1 MSKSVCIIGAG
12 LSGLTCAM
20 KLAKKGYNVTVLE
33 EMTYAGGLLATTRI
47 GKESLEL
54 LPHHLRKTDK
64 YLLSLVKSLGLD
76 TSVEWSDSRWHGKA
90 AHKKV
95 GYFKGGF
102 ARLINGLMQEITDNG
117 GRILLSTTASDISQ
131 IRRDDGSIAYKT
143 ECVLSNSSRYEEIS
157 DYVIFTGSCRTF
169 VNISH
174 SLPISID
181 DRDSLMNVT
190 YRSQFTIMLSLK
202 RVGTE
207 VYYQEFDD
215 QPFAKIVNHSNV
227 FGQREYGG
235 SIVYLV
241 GYTDVTDPLWI
252 ASDSKIMDSYFNAF
266 RKLYPG
272 IRKADVKG
280 WRLTKTR
287 YAQSEKYPGTDLHNP
302 CPGLYVCA
310 SGIARF
316 GTNETPLNRMERV
329 IELANR
335 ICDEINARSSVQHD
349 KSEIITP
356 LIKDSEHAED
366 SLYGQNR

>member
-1 MSKSVCIIGAG
+1 MAGSVCIIGAG

-20 KLAKKGYNVTVLE
+20 KLAKKGYNVTVIE

-47 GKESLEL
+47 GNESLEL

-64 YLLSLVKSLGLD
+64 NLLSLVKNLGLD
-76 TSVEWSDSRWHGKA
+76 SSVEWSDSRWHGKA

-95 GYFKGGF
+95 GYFRGGF

-117 GRILLSTTASDISQ
+117 GRIYLSTTASDITQ
-131 IRRDDGSIAYKT
+131 IRREDGSVAYKT

-174 SLPISID
+174 NLPITID
-181 DRDSLMNVT
+181 DRDQLMNVT
-190 YRSQFTIMLSLK
+190 YRSQLTIMMNLK
-202 RVGTE
+202 RVVSE
-207 VYYQEFDD
+207 VYYQDFED
-215 QPFAKIVNHSNV
+215 QPFARIVNHSNA
-227 FGQREYGG
+227 FGQRNYGG
-235 SIVYLV
+235 NIVYLV

-252 ASDSKIMDSYFNAF
+252 ASDSRIMDEYFGAF

-272 IRKADVKG
+272 IRKSDIKS

-302 CPGLYVCA
+302 CRNLYVCA
-310 SGIARF
+310 SGIARY
-316 GTNETPLNRMERV
+316 GTAETPLNRMDRL
-329 IELANR
+329 IELATR
-335 ICDEINARSSVQHD
+335 ICNEIDQASAVTNNVRSEVV
-349 KSEIITP
+349 TP
-356 LIKDSEHAED
+356 LVSSMNYSEGE
-366 SLYGQNR
+366 SYEQR

>member
-20 KLAKKGYNVTVLE
+20 KLSKKGYDVTVVE

-54 LPHHLRKTDK
+54 LPHQLRKTDK
-64 YLLSLVKSLGLD
+64 NLLALIKQLGLD
-76 TSVEWSDSRWHGKA
+76 SSLEWNDSRWHGKA
-90 AHKKV
+90 LPKKV

-102 ARLINGLMQEITDNG
+102 ARLINSLMQEITDNG
-117 GRILLSTTASDISQ
+117 GRVYLSTTVSDIS
-131 IRRDDGSIAYKT
+131 RFMDSDGVMKYRT
-143 ECVLSNSSRYEEIS
+143 DCVLGNASGYEVIS

-181 DRDSLMNVT
+181 DRDQLMNVT
-190 YRSQFTIMLSLK
+190 YKSQITIMLNLK
-202 RVGTE
+202 RMGTE
-207 VYYQEFDD
+207 VYYQEFEGL
-215 QPFAKIVNHSNV
+215 PFARIVNHSNV

-235 SIVYLV
+235 NIVYLV
-241 GYTDVTDPLWI
+241 GYLYVTDPLWI
-252 ASDSKIMDSYFNAF
+252 ASDSRIMEEYFAAF

-272 IRKADVKG
+272 LRKSDLKG

-287 YAQSEKYPGTDLHNP
+287 YAQAEKYPVTDLHNP
-302 CPGLYVCA
+302 CPNLYVCA

-316 GTNETPLNRMERV
+316 GTDEAPLNRMERV
-329 IELANR
+329 VGLANV
-335 ICDEINARSSVQHD
+335 IC
-349 KSEIITP
+349 SEIAGEAHAKSDVTP
-356 LIKDSEHAED
+356 LPTKND
-366 SLYGQNR
+366 NREFESI